1 MAGADYLS
9 LLTTAASTAV
19 GEFVGPIEVRT
30 NLNADQPVV
39 IDPFT
44 PGDGRPQQ
52 PSLLMTLLK
61 PEVRV
66 QLPNGEFV
74 WAPHGAPSASYAP
87 LVAAGLGAILF
98 ALVGAGGLVGKFAQP
113 RTLLVA
119 GGLGAAALAFVAS
132 QAKLEDPA
140 T

>member
-1 MAGADYLS
+1 VASADYLE
-9 LLTTAASTAV
+9 LLTAAGASVA
-19 GEFVGPIEVRT
+19 GQFVGPIEVRT
-30 NLNADQPVV
+30 NLNAGEPVV
-39 IDPFT
+39 IDPFA
-44 PGDGRPQQ
+44 PGDDQSQQ

-74 WAPHGAPSASYAP
+74 WAPHGSPSASYGP
-87 LVAAGLGAILF
+87 LVLAGVGAMLF
-98 ALVGAGGLVGKFAQP
+98 AIVGAGGLVGKFAKP

-132 QAKLEDPA
+132 QAKLEDPVS
-140 T
+140 